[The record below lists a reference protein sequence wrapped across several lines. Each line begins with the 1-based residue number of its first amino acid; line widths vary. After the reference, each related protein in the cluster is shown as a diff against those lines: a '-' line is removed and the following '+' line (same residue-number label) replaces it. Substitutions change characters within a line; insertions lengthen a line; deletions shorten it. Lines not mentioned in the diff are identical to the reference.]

1 MHQRRAYQ
9 QQAWYETGQQR
20 RIYSDPLLRL
30 AVRGPRPI
38 FFPSSAYSPEHRYLF
53 LVSIKPIR
61 AGDEL
66 LVNYKQAYWETE
78 ETLMLEMDDI
88 LHPPRHDDSSSDDDT

>member
-66 LVNYKQAYWETE
+66 LVDYSKPYWKTQETF
-78 ETLMLEMDDI
+78 MLEMGDI
-88 LHPPRHDDSSSDDDT
+88 LHPRHDDSSSDDDV